1 MSNHEDKCKEL
12 YTEEISNCFD
22 ECDPWDIACI
32 QDCTKMAVEY
42 GKKIGMKEIE
52 VIRCLFGD
60 DDD

>member
-1 MSNHEDKCKEL
+1 MSNQVDKCKEL
-12 YTEEISNCFD
+12 CTDEISNCFD
-22 ECDPWDIACI
+22 DCDPFDIACI

-60 DDD
+60 DGD